1 MKTTRVQRQFFKSY
15 RHLPWHNKNRRFIVS
30 WMLLWG
36 SAVVM
41 GRYAYTYNYGVPAS
55 ALMTDTMKY
64 FGIHR
69 LSSSLGGAADSIVLP
84 HQVHQ
89 QPIRLYIWCFSVDMS
104 ESSKSADEMET
115 LQDLFTRELKAGVR
129 TVDSSALLTSPCDG
143 VLIGCDR
150 FQDNLEVP
158 IKGSNHRVAN
168 FFHVSEP
175 RLPPVPQDHE
185 RYCFTFRLRAKDY
198 HHVHSPC
205 RIHLSESVHVP
216 GELLPLTQKGL
227 VWTPKILIQNERVCL
242 VGTSSDRDDAH
253 HQQPPVFVGMALIG
267 SFITGKIDVKF
278 DGRIATNLAHPPLFA
293 VHHKY
298 GDRNA
303 ESPLSR
309 REVTLNKGEDI
320 ARFRM
325 GSAVVLV
332 TDLPKQTTIV
342 AKVGDEVKVGGA
354 LVKPPVHH

>member
-1 MKTTRVQRQFFKSY
+1 
-15 RHLPWHNKNRRFIVS
+15 
-30 WMLLWG
+30 
-36 SAVVM
+36 
-41 GRYAYTYNYGVPAS
+41 
-55 ALMTDTMKY
+55 
-64 FGIHR
+64 
-69 LSSSLGGAADSIVLP
+69 
-84 HQVHQ
+84 
-89 QPIRLYIWCFSVDMS
+89 
-104 ESSKSADEMET
+104 
-115 LQDLFTRELKAGVR
+115 
-129 TVDSSALLTSPCDG
+129 
-143 VLIGCDR
+143 
-150 FQDNLEVP
+150 
-158 IKGSNHRVAN
+158 
-168 FFHVSEP
+168 
-175 RLPPVPQDHE
+175 
-185 RYCFTFRLRAKDY
+185 
-198 HHVHSPC
+198 
-205 RIHLSESVHVP
+205 
-216 GELLPLTQKGL
+216 
-227 VWTPKILIQNERVCL
+227 